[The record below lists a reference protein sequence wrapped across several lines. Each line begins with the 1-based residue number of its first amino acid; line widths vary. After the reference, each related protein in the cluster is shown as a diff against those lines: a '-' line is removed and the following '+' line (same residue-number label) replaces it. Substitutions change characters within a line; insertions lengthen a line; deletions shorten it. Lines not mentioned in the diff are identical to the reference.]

1 MKTKMRQRDRVVRSM
16 ALPFLKP
23 LRLAGGSRGRM
34 GVRGLA
40 RPRATGQDIADLAAA
55 KQAMEEVSMNGAE
68 SLVRT
73 LVGGGVDVCF
83 ANPGTSE
90 MHFVA
95 ALDRVDGMRCILG
108 LFEGV
113 VTGAADGYARMSEK
127 PAATLLH
134 LGPGMANGLANIHNA
149 NKASTPMVNIVGD
162 HATYHRR
169 YDAPL
174 TTDIETA
181 ARPFSRWVKTSPDA
195 QSVAADGAAAIAAAR
210 TPPGQIATLILPAD
224 TAWNEGSGPVP
235 VPPPTAAA
243 AASSEAIAAA
253 ARVLRSG
260 EPALLLLAGRAL
272 RAEGLALAG
281 RIARKTGARLMAQG
295 SNARTQRGR
304 GRVFVERVPYVVDQ
318 AVKVLAG
325 LKHIVLVG
333 AKMPVAFFAYPDKPS
348 LLSPPDCQGHVLV
361 RPEEDALGALEAL
374 AEALGAHST
383 PVPIL
388 DEARPAPATGAIT
401 AEALGASLAALL
413 PENAIVVDEAV
424 TTGRGFFVPTR
435 SAAPHDWLSNMG
447 GSIGIAMPLATG
459 AAVACPDRKVVALE
473 GDGSGMYT
481 LQALWTQARE
491 GLDVTTLVFSNRSYA
506 ILRGELA
513 NVGAGNPGRKAL
525 DMLDLGHPDLDW
537 VGLARAMG
545 VPGARV
551 ATMSEFNRCLAG
563 GISAPGP
570 FLIEVVL

>member
-1 MKTKMRQRDRVVRSM
+1 
-16 ALPFLKP
+16 
-23 LRLAGGSRGRM
+23 
-34 GVRGLA
+34 
-40 RPRATGQDIADLAAA
+40 
-55 KQAMEEVSMNGAE
+55 MNGAE

-73 LVGGGVDVCF
+73 LVGGGVEACF

-95 ALDRVDGMRCILG
+95 ALDRVEGMRCVLG

-134 LGPGMANGLANIHNA
+134 LGPGMANGLANMHNA

-181 ARPFSRWVKTSPDA
+181 ARPFSHWVKTSADA
-195 QSVAADGAAAIAAAR
+195 RSVAADGALAIVAAR

-224 TAWNEGSGPVP
+224 TAWNEGSGPAR
-235 VPPPTAAA
+235 VPPPSAP
-243 AASSEAIAAA
+243 ASVSPEAVAAA

-260 EPALLLLAGRAL
+260 EPALLLLAGRAV
-272 RAEGLALAG
+272 RADGLDLAA
-281 RIARKTGARLMAQG
+281 RIAVKTGAKLMAQG
-295 SNARTQRGR
+295 ANARTQRGR
-304 GRVFVERVPYVVDQ
+304 GRVFVERIPYVVDQ
-318 AVKVLAG
+318 AVRVLSG
-325 LKHIVLVG
+325 LRHIVLVG

-348 LLSPPDCQGHVLV
+348 LLSPPDCRGHVLA
-361 RPEEDALGALEAL
+361 RPEEDAVGALAALADELGAQ
-374 AEALGAHST
+374 ST
-383 PVPIL
+383 AAAVVNGPP
-388 DEARPAPATGAIT
+388 PAPAIGAIT
-401 AEALGASLAALL
+401 SDALGASLAALL
-413 PENAIVVDEAV
+413 PEDAIVVDEAV
-424 TTGRGFFVPTR
+424 TTGRGFFAPTR
-435 SAAPHDWLSNMG
+435 AAAPHDWLSNMG
-447 GSIGIAMPLATG
+447 GSIGMGMPVATG
-459 AAVACPDRKVVALE
+459 AAIACPDRKVVALE

-491 GLDVTTLVFSNRSYA
+491 GLEVTTLVFANRSYA

-551 ATMSEFNRCLAG
+551 GTMEEFNRRLAE
-563 GISAPGP
+563 GIATPGP
-570 FLIEVVL
+570 FLVEVAL

>member
-1 MKTKMRQRDRVVRSM
+1 
-16 ALPFLKP
+16 
-23 LRLAGGSRGRM
+23 
-34 GVRGLA
+34 
-40 RPRATGQDIADLAAA
+40 
-55 KQAMEEVSMNGAE
+55 MNGAE

-95 ALDRVDGMRCILG
+95 ALDRVEGMRCVLG

-181 ARPFSRWVKTSPDA
+181 ARPFSRWVKTSQNA
-195 QSVAADGAAAIAAAR
+195 LSVASDGASAIAAAR

-224 TAWNEGSGPVP
+224 TAWNEGSGPAPVPP
-235 VPPPTAAA
+235 VPPPAAVSPDA
-243 AASSEAIAAA
+243 VAEA

-260 EPALLLLAGRAL
+260 EPTLLLLTGRAL
-272 RAEGLALAG
+272 REEGLDLAG
-281 RIARKTGARLMAQG
+281 RIAVKTGAKLMAQG

-318 AVKVLAG
+318 AVKVLSG

-348 LLSPPDCQGHVLV
+348 MLSPSDCRGHVLA
-361 RPEEDALGALEAL
+361 RPEEDAIGALAALADELGARSTPAPVTADPRPAL
-374 AEALGAHST
+374 A
-383 PVPIL
+383 
-388 DEARPAPATGAIT
+388 DGAIT
-401 AEALGASLAALL
+401 PDALGASLAALL
-413 PENAIVVDEAV
+413 PENAVVVDEAV
-424 TTGRGFFVPTR
+424 TTGRGFFAPTR
-435 SAAPHDWLSNMG
+435 AAAPHDWLSNMG
-447 GSIGIAMPLATG
+447 GSIGMGMPVATG
-459 AAVACPDRKVVALE
+459 AAVACPDRKVIALE

-491 GLDVTTLVFSNRSYA
+491 GLDVTTLLFSNRSYA

-525 DMLDLGHPDLDW
+525 DMLDLGNPNLDW
-537 VGLARAMG
+537 VGLAGAMG
-545 VPGARV
+545 VPGACV
-551 ATMSEFNRCLAG
+551 ATMEEFNRRLAEG
-563 GISAPGP
+563 VAAPGP
-570 FLIEVVL
+570 FLVEVAL